1 MASRRRGTPRPY
13 AEARPFITGTAT
25 LGQVLTCSD
34 GVWIPQPITVTRQ
47 WIRDA
52 NTVIAAATGST
63 YTLVA
68 ADQTHTVKC
77 RVTGTNAY
85 DATTLDTASSATVA

>member
-1 MASRRRGTPRPY
+1 MASRQRGTPRPY
-13 AEARPFITGTAT
+13 AEARPTISGNAT
-25 LGQVLTCSD
+25 LGQVLTCND
-34 GVWIPQPITVTRQ
+34 GVWIPQPITITRQ

-52 NTVIAAATGST
+52 STVIAAATGAT

-85 DATTLDTASSATVA
+85 DATTIDTASTATVA

>member
-1 MASRRRGTPRPY
+1 MAGRQRGTPRPY
-13 AEARPFITGTAT
+13 AEARPTISGNAT
-25 LGQVLTCSD
+25 LGQVLTCND

-52 NTVIAAATGST
+52 NTVIAAATGTT

-77 RVTGTNAY
+77 RVTGTNMY
-85 DATTLDTASSATVA
+85 ATTVIDTAPTATVA

>member
-1 MASRRRGTPRPY
+1 MASRLRGTPRPY
-13 AEARPFITGTAT
+13 AEARPSLSGTAT
-25 LGQVLTCSD
+25 LGQVLTCND
-34 GVWIPQPITVTRQ
+34 GVWIPQPITITRQ

-52 NTVIAAATGST
+52 NTVIAAATGAT

-85 DATTLDTASSATVA
+85 DATTIDTPSSATVA

>member
-13 AEARPFITGTAT
+13 AEARPSISGTAT
-25 LGQVLTCSD
+25 LGQVLTCAD
-34 GVWIPQPITVTRQ
+34 GVWIPQPITITRQ

-52 NTVIAAATGST
+52 NTVIAAATGAT

-77 RVTGTNAY
+77 RVTGTNGY
-85 DATTLDTASSATVA
+85 DATTIDTASTATVS

>member
-1 MASRRRGTPRPY
+1 MASRQRGTPRPY
-13 AEARPFITGTAT
+13 AEARPSISGTAT
-25 LGQVLTCSD
+25 LGQVLTCND
-34 GVWIPQPITVTRQ
+34 GVWIPQPISITRQ

-52 NTVIAAATGST
+52 STVIAAATGAT

-85 DATTLDTASSATVA
+85 DTTTIDTASTATVA

>member
-1 MASRRRGTPRPY
+1 MASRVRGTPRPF
-13 AEARPFITGTAT
+13 ASTSPSISGTAT
-25 LGQVLTCSD
+25 LGQVLTCNP
-34 GVWIPQPITVTRQ
+34 GAWQNGATITYQ

-52 NTVIAAATGST
+52 STVIAAATSAT

-77 RVTGTNAY
+77 RVTGTNGY
-85 DATTLDTASSATVA
+85 DAITADTASTGTVA

>member
-1 MASRRRGTPRPY
+1 MASRLRGTPRPY
-13 AEARPFITGTAT
+13 AEARPSISGTPT
-25 LGQVLTCSD
+25 LGQALTCND

-52 NTVIAAATGST
+52 STVIAGATATT

-77 RVTGTNAY
+77 RVTGTNVY
-85 DATTLDTASSATVA
+85 DATTIDTASSATVA

>member
-1 MASRRRGTPRPY
+1 MARRRGTPRPY
-13 AEARPFITGTAT
+13 AEARPTISGTAT
-25 LGQVLTCSD
+25 LGQILTCND
-34 GVWIPQPITVTRQ
+34 GVWIPQPISITRQ

-52 NTVIAAATGST
+52 STVIAGATATT

-77 RVTGTNAY
+77 RVIGTNTY
-85 DATTLDTASSATVA
+85 DATTIDTASTATVA